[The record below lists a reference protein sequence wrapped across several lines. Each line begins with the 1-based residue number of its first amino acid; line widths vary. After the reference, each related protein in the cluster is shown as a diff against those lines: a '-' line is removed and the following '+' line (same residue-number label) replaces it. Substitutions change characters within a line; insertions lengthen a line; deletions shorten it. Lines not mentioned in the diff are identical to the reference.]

1 VRDKAWRQGGE
12 QRLGDDNG
20 GLFSDNAMIKA
31 DSVLYRPVNGEIRLQ
46 DG

>member
-1 VRDKAWRQGGE
+1 MEARWRATA
-12 QRLGDDNG
+12 DDNG